1 MEIKQTPNN
10 SRRNQGQTLAEFSL
24 TLPILLLLLFGIIE
38 FGRLFQSW
46 VTIQN
51 AVRAAS
57 RYVVTGRYDEERY
70 PSLDAVIPCRQGAVN
85 LAGGTYLAPLYT
97 PPGFDEAAF
106 KADVVA
112 SGQIYNDRYQ
122 YSGGV
127 LSRKVP
133 IFVDNGVVDN
143 EHFYRTWYGVPDCVP
158 SSESEQD
165 RKDMLRLPSVYNAAR
180 IGAAGLALD
189 ENPTNVRAGETES
202 QALQR
207 YLFSGFSNPG
217 PSVDTPAWFNVLICS
232 NRAPRYGQFGDAS
245 STADPEGSSMFDFV
259 EDANDQDIDYA
270 EERLGGFP
278 GGACVNKEKLQN
290 IPGATAYLDFY
301 GTPKMDAGEAGER
314 VYVVITYNHPL
325 ITPLGLARYVQM
337 QGSRAAINESFK
349 VTNAER
355 ALGPSQPAP
364 PELPEETAAVPPTP
378 VTPPP
383 TLTPSLTPTPI
394 TPTVPPTLAVFA
406 CENISVS
413 PIGFIENRVQ
423 LTITNAN
430 REDTRLTGAKVI
442 WDNVKLA
449 TRSATAGVQ
458 QLSMNGNTM
467 WFGDK
472 KISPVDTRSSA
483 KYPNPDTGNGVSY
496 IEAFPENSAVIGQ
509 DTVAQNGNDADNTN
523 EFQVFFSSIENLR
536 DVFEGW
542 EFAGSELYFDNPFS
556 PQDCV
561 IKLIVPN
568 APPPPTAT
576 PVGFVPSP
584 TATPNCASNLLK
596 VTFEGFASSG
606 DLVLKITNNRTV
618 EAPFRG
624 FSLVWPAYKVPNL
637 YLRRVVVGGTD
648 ADDSTGTTVWNSIQG
663 GGYRP
668 PNVVFNVPPAS
679 VTRHDDITAGTWND
693 NNDPYDVAYSFPRQ
707 STTLIHIDFTG
718 ISRLRLDEAGIS
730 ASDFNGTRFFIECG
744 RGNRNP
750 NGTCSTNPCNG
761 GPWGGGGGGGGG
773 GLGDIGLD
781 NQPTPTVR
789 VMVTTAVPA
798 PTLTP
803 SRTPIPQPPTN
814 TFTPGPTKTFTTT
827 PLPNPPT
834 NTPSRTPSRTPVD
847 DNPND

>member
-1 MEIKQTPNN
+1 MEIKQNPNSN
-10 SRRNQGQTLAEFSL
+10 KRNQGQTLAEFAL

-51 AVRAAS
+51 AVRAAA
-57 RYVVTGRYDEERY
+57 RYVVTGRYDEIRY
-70 PSLDAVIPCRQGAVN
+70 PSLDVVIPCKSGGVTLAVGN
-85 LAGGTYLAPLYT
+85 YLAPLYT
-97 PPGFDEAAF
+97 PPGFDNGAF
-106 KADVVA
+106 QADVTA
-112 SGQIYNDRYQ
+112 NGQIYNDRYQ
-122 YSGGV
+122 YSSGV

-133 IFVDNGVVDN
+133 IFVDNGVADN
-143 EHFYRTWYGVPDCVP
+143 EHLYRTWYGVPDCAP
-158 SSESEQD
+158 GPDADQD
-165 RKDMLRLPSVYNAAR
+165 RKDILRLPSVYNVAR
-180 IGAAGLALD
+180 IGAAGLSLEA
-189 ENPTNVRAGETES
+189 NPTNLRSGETEP

-207 YLFSGFSNPG
+207 FLFSTFSNPS

-232 NRAPRYGQFGDAS
+232 GRAPRYGSFGDARS
-245 STADPEGSSMFDFV
+245 GTDGAGQNMFDYV
-259 EDANDQDIDYA
+259 EGVNDQDVDYA

-278 GGACVNKEKLQN
+278 GGACVNKEKLLN
-290 IPGATAYLDFY
+290 VPGASAFLDHY
-301 GTPKMDAGEAGER
+301 GVTKMDAGEAGES
-314 VYVVITYNHPL
+314 VYILITYNHPL

-364 PELPEETAAVPPTP
+364 PELPEETAAVQPTP
-378 VTPPP
+378 VTPSITPSP
-383 TLTPSLTPTPI
+383 TLTPTPVTPTNTPTP
-394 TPTVPPTLAVFA
+394 AVFS

-413 PIGFIENRVQ
+413 PIGFTDNRVI

-430 REDTRLTGAKVI
+430 RESTHMTGAKII
-442 WDNVKLA
+442 WDDIKLKA
-449 TRSATAGVQ
+449 RSATAGVQ
-458 QLSMNGNTM
+458 QLGLSGDLM

-472 KISPVDTRSSA
+472 KVSPVDTRLAA

-496 IEAFPENSAVIGQ
+496 ITVPPQQPSAELIGQ
-509 DTVAQNGNDADNTN
+509 DRVEELGNGADNTN
-523 EFQVFFSSIENLR
+523 EFQVTFSGIATLR

-542 EFAGSELYFDNPFS
+542 EFAGSELYFDNPNS
-556 PQDCV
+556 TQDCV
-561 IKLIVPN
+561 IRLIVPN
-568 APPPPTAT
+568 APPPPTNT
-576 PVGFVPSP
+576 PIGFVPSP

-596 VTFEGFASSG
+596 VTFERFDNSG

-618 EAPFRG
+618 VAPFRG
-624 FSLVWPAYKVPNL
+624 FSLSWPAYKAPNL
-637 YLRRVVVGGTD
+637 RFVKMVVGGNN
-648 ADDSTGTTVWNSIQG
+648 ADDSTGTIVWNSIQG

-668 PNVVFNVPPAS
+668 ANVVFNVPPAS

-693 NNDPYDVAYSFPRQ
+693 NNDPFDVAYSFPAQ
-707 STTLIHIDFTG
+707 STTFLYIDFTG
-718 ISRLRLDEAGIS
+718 TGFNKLDQYGIA

-761 GPWGGGGGGGGG
+761 GPWSGGGGGG

-781 NQPTPTVR
+781 NQPTPAPTVI
-789 VMVTTAVPA
+789 VTTGVPA

-814 TFTPGPTKTFTTT
+814 TFTPGPTRTFTRT

-834 NTPSRTPSRTPVD
+834 NTPTNTPTRTPVGF
-847 DNPND
+847 NPGD